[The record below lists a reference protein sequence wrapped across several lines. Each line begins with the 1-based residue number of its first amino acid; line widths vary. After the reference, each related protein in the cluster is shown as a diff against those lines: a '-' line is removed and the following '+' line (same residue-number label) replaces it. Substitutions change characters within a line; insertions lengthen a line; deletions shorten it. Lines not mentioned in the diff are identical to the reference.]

1 MSDSHNP
8 DDACALCGGA
18 GHTRSEC
25 PWRHQLVTLLDG
37 TQVSSYHPAWR
48 VECLARFDHIVRMRA
63 MRTRNQVLEHVAQY
77 RMQHGDEAARRL
89 KEDWAAD
96 VQRRKEVPC

>member
-1 MSDSHNP
+1 MTNTYAS
-8 DDACALCGGA
+8 ACALCGSSD
-18 GHTRSEC
+18 HHRSSC
-25 PWRHQLVTLLDG
+25 PWADKLVTLVDG
-37 TQVSSYHPAWR
+37 TQVPNDSEAWR